1 MITIKQH
8 LVSNTNIRKDLKQFL
23 HIKTITQG
31 YSFHKWQELVYCVLI
46 NKTLLKNVIINFQ
59 NYPVFMI
66 VVNLVIPSIYANVH
80 VYHGKMKYR
89 DCEEKAHKWYP
100 PLRKYNN
107 SSISL
112 LERNGCTNFSS
123 DLELAKTT
131 KAHSQNIYWGHK
143 LFFFK
148 YSKNLLIIFHYK
160 IWPKHNRQKLSAF
173 PSMTNSYVI
182 SSNICAK

>member
-31 YSFHKWQELVYCVLI
+31 YSFHKWQELVYCVLM
-46 NKTLLKNVIINFQ
+46 NKTLLKNVIINSQ

-89 DCEEKAHKWYP
+89 YCEEQAHK
-100 PLRKYNN
+100 
-107 SSISL
+107 
-112 LERNGCTNFSS
+112 
-123 DLELAKTT
+123 
-131 KAHSQNIYWGHK
+131 
-143 LFFFK
+143 
-148 YSKNLLIIFHYK
+148 
-160 IWPKHNRQKLSAF
+160 
-173 PSMTNSYVI
+173 
-182 SSNICAK
+182 